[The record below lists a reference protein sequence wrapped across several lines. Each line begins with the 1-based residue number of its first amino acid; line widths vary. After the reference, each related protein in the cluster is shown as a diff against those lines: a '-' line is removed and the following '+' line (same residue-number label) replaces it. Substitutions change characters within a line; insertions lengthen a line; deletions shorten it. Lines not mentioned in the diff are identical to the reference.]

1 MKLKNVWQLDSQSH
15 LIQQDLFLHHDQ
27 IVDFD
32 DGGDELD
39 CHDLLMLP
47 GMVNAHFHGTST
59 VTRGLFMDMPVAQWL
74 NDSPQGQIQQRF
86 IRALGQCT
94 EEERVPLSLYEYSS
108 MLKQG
113 ITTVFD
119 CRLFQQD
126 YKAKK
131 KAGELS
137 GIRLTLEADN
147 PSQLDDQPLLRTALP
162 LPEESGWS
170 VEACAQAQAW
180 KRNYPAALFKAHCM
194 ETELAVKTIQSKDYA
209 HTIEAYVQAGLLD
222 EHSVLI
228 HNCKASEEAIQL
240 AAQNHVRMINCP
252 ISNLK
257 SQNGVSPLKIML
269 DNDIEIGLGTDWGR
283 LQMMDV
289 MKLEYLLLRDQH
301 VPNPAQTVWKMATEW
316 GARCS
321 GWPQTG
327 ILKPGMQADLI
338 FLRLHEPDFQPLIST
353 SDFSDVLQNLI
364 FDGRSEWIE
373 HVMVAGNW
381 KVKNRQLCGLDET
394 QLIAKQRQLM
404 KKLVAETLK

>member
-1 MKLKNVWQLDSQSH
+1 
-15 LIQQDLFLHHDQ
+15 
-27 IVDFD
+27 
-32 DGGDELD
+32 
-39 CHDLLMLP
+39 
-47 GMVNAHFHGTST
+47 
-59 VTRGLFMDMPVAQWL
+59 
-74 NDSPQGQIQQRF
+74 
-86 IRALGQCT
+86 
-94 EEERVPLSLYEYSS
+94 
-108 MLKQG
+108 
-113 ITTVFD
+113 
-119 CRLFQQD
+119 
-126 YKAKK
+126 
-131 KAGELS
+131 
-137 GIRLTLEADN
+137 
-147 PSQLDDQPLLRTALP
+147 
-162 LPEESGWS
+162 
-170 VEACAQAQAW
+170 
-180 KRNYPAALFKAHCM
+180 
-194 ETELAVKTIQSKDYA
+194 
-209 HTIEAYVQAGLLD
+209 
-222 EHSVLI
+222 
-228 HNCKASEEAIQL
+228 
-240 AAQNHVRMINCP
+240 
-252 ISNLK
+252 
-257 SQNGVSPLKIML
+257 ML

-381 KVKNRQLCGLDET
+381 KVKNRQLCGLSET